1 MKRMK
6 RTLAAL
12 LAMTMLVP
20 LASCSGTG
28 GGESAPSSSGGVS
41 SGTEPGAEEVE
52 TYGGIT
58 ITLCNAW
65 GKDLTPGQNDETD
78 RFIDRIAEVEE
89 KYDVEF
95 VYAKGPEEYYD
106 NMVTTIMAGEPY
118 GDLMFAFPSYFLDWV
133 KAGAVKDLTD
143 LGLSFE
149 HPDLNP
155 VAAVEGTI
163 DGRVYGFNMDKAE
176 VNSMMAF
183 NKRLFEEAGLESPYD
198 LIERDE
204 WTFATMEEYAK
215 KLTKTDANGNNT
227 QWGLSTFDPPWLGV
241 TMIYA
246 NNGKVVDFQSD
257 GTAKFTMDEPNA
269 LEAMDLLNKMV
280 NVDKSV
286 LVTEAGED
294 WSTAVKA
301 FTDGKVGMLRAEQWI
316 IDCFNA
322 WDMADDFGIVYFPKG
337 PKAAD
342 YVDDISSQAVYF
354 VPSCVDDER
363 AKAAV
368 TVYMAL
374 FSDLY
379 PEMSEEE
386 EAEMRFM
393 AKCRD
398 EESVQF
404 MADVYNK
411 GYTQSTQIGKAGLT
425 DAMPEIFRELFEG
438 KSTPAAIVGE
448 KKASLQAML
457 DERFAFAAD

>member
-1 MKRMK
+1 MKSMKRFL
-6 RTLAAL
+6 TAL
-12 LAMTMLVP
+12 LAATMVVSF
-20 LASCSGTG
+20 AACSSSTGDNGSSTPGT
-28 GGESAPSSSGGVS
+28 SAPDTSTTTGE
-41 SGTEPGAEEVE
+41 TEPVE

-78 RFIDRIAEVEE
+78 RFIERIAEVEE

-118 GDLMFAFPSYFLDWV
+118 GDLMFAFPSTFLDWV

-143 LGLSFE
+143 LGLNFD

-163 DGRVYGFNMDKAE
+163 NGRTYGFNMDKPE

-204 WTFATMEEYAK
+204 WNFATMEEYAK
-215 KLTKTDANGNNT
+215 KLTKTDASGNIV

-246 NNGKVVDFQSD
+246 NNGKVVDISED
-257 GTAKFTMDEPNA
+257 GKATFTMDQPNA
-269 LEAMDLLNKMV
+269 LEAMDLLNRMV

-337 PKAAD
+337 PKATD

-368 TVYMAL
+368 NVYMAL

-379 PEMSEEE
+379 PEMDEAE

-411 GYTQSTQIGKAGLT
+411 GYTKSTEIGKAGLT
-425 DAMPEIFRELFEG
+425 DAMPEIFREMFEG

-457 DERFAFAAD
+457 DERFVF